1 MSIPDST
8 KFSSGIEEAL
18 DYIKHGRV
26 SDIGDIDEYF
36 EKLQTEF
43 EQEKFKSSYEEAM
56 DDIKHGRVY
65 GPFQSGEVLIKAC
78 GIDTDKL

>member
-8 KFSSGIEEAL
+8 KFNSGIEEAL
-18 DYIKHGRV
+18 DDIKRGRV

-36 EKLQTEF
+36 EKLQTEL

-65 GPFQSGEVLIKAC
+65 GPFHSGDALLKAC
-78 GIDTDKL
+78 GVDTDKL